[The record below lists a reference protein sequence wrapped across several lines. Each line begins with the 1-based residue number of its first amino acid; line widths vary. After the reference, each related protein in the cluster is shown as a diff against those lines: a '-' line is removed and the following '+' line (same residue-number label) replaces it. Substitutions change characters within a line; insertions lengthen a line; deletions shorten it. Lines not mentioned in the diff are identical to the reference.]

1 MRRCGWSWRRWWL
14 EAEVRVQRFEVGRMG
29 NMSCG
34 RMEKRMMP
42 FVDGRLKVSEQRE
55 VEAHLEACTACRV
68 RVNEFRAVSGLLD
81 ELPQIEPSGAFD
93 ARVRARVAA
102 EPVKQSWWAVFAPSP
117 RAAFA
122 ASMLLLATIW
132 IGSHSSNVNIN
143 DVGSNGT
150 TVQGIDPNDLPV
162 LENYEILANF
172 EPLTDLPQPVQG
184 DDSDEV
190 DGNQA
195 M

>member
-1 MRRCGWSWRRWWL
+1 
-14 EAEVRVQRFEVGRMG
+14 
-29 NMSCG
+29 MSCS
-34 RMEKRMMP
+34 RMEKQMMP
-42 FVDGRLKVSEQRE
+42 FVDGRLKISEQRE
-55 VEAHLEACTACRV
+55 VEAHLAACAACRV

-102 EPVKQSWWAVFAPSP
+102 EPVKQSWWSVFAPSP

-122 ASMLLLATIW
+122 SSMLLLATIW
-132 IGSHSSNVNIN
+132 IGSHSSNVNTT
-143 DVGSNGT
+143 DVGSNAPT
-150 TVQGIDPNDLPV
+150 AQSIDPNDLPV
-162 LENYEILANF
+162 LENYDILANF
-172 EPLTDLPQPVQG
+172 EPLTELPQPVQG

>member
-1 MRRCGWSWRRWWL
+1 
-14 EAEVRVQRFEVGRMG
+14 
-29 NMSCG
+29 MSCS
-34 RMEKRMMP
+34 RMEKQMLP
-42 FVDGRLKVSEQRE
+42 FVDGRLKVGEQRE
-55 VEAHLEACTACRV
+55 VEAHLAGCAACRV

-102 EPVKQSWWAVFAPSP
+102 EPVKQSWWALFAPSP

-122 ASMLLLATIW
+122 ASLLLLATIW
-132 IGSHSSNVNIN
+132 IGSRPGNVNIN
-143 DVGSNGT
+143 NNAASNGT
-150 TVQGIDPNDLPV
+150 AAQSAIDPNDLPV
-162 LENYEILANF
+162 LENYDILANF
-172 EPLTDLPQPVQG
+172 EPLEDLPQPVQG

>member
-1 MRRCGWSWRRWWL
+1 
-14 EAEVRVQRFEVGRMG
+14 
-29 NMSCG
+29 MSCS
-34 RMEKRMMP
+34 RMEKQMLP
-42 FVDGRLKVSEQRE
+42 FVDGRLKVNEQRE
-55 VEAHLEACTACRV
+55 VEAHLAGCAACRV

-93 ARVRARVAA
+93 ARVRARVEA

-122 ASMLLLATIW
+122 ASLLLLATIW
-132 IGSHSSNVNIN
+132 IGSRPGNVN
-143 DVGSNGT
+143 VPNGGPNGPT
-150 TVQGIDPNDLPV
+150 ALIDPNNLPV
-162 LENYEILANF
+162 LENYDILANF
-172 EPLTDLPQPVQG
+172 EPLEDLPQPVQG

>member
-1 MRRCGWSWRRWWL
+1 
-14 EAEVRVQRFEVGRMG
+14 
-29 NMSCG
+29 MSCS
-34 RMEKRMMP
+34 RMEKQMLP
-42 FVDGRLKVSEQRE
+42 YVDGRLKAGEQRE
-55 VEAHLEACTACRV
+55 VETHLAACGACRV

-132 IGSHSSNVNIN
+132 VGSRPAATNSVDSSNVAVNPSNIN
-143 DVGSNGT
+143 PG
-150 TVQGIDPNDLPV
+150 DLPV
-162 LENYEILANF
+162 LENYDILANF
-172 EPLTDLPQPVQG
+172 EPLEDMPQPVQG

>member
-1 MRRCGWSWRRWWL
+1 
-14 EAEVRVQRFEVGRMG
+14 
-29 NMSCG
+29 MSCS
-34 RMEKRMMP
+34 RMEKQMLP
-42 FVDGRLKVSEQRE
+42 YVDGRLKAGEQRE
-55 VEAHLEACTACRV
+55 VETHLAACAACRV

-132 IGSHSSNVNIN
+132 VGSRPAATNSVDSPNVAVNPSNIN
-143 DVGSNGT
+143 PS
-150 TVQGIDPNDLPV
+150 DLPV
-162 LENYEILANF
+162 LENYDILANF
-172 EPLTDLPQPVQG
+172 EPLEDLPQPVQG

>member
-1 MRRCGWSWRRWWL
+1 
-14 EAEVRVQRFEVGRMG
+14 
-29 NMSCG
+29 MSCS
-34 RMEKRMMP
+34 RMEKQMLP
-42 FVDGRLKVSEQRE
+42 YVDGRLKVSEQRE
-55 VEAHLEACTACRV
+55 VEAHLAACAACRV
-68 RVNEFRAVSGLLD
+68 RVSEFRAVSGLLD

-132 IGSHSSNVNIN
+132 VGSRPGTTSSVDTPNVAVNPSNIN
-143 DVGSNGT
+143 PS
-150 TVQGIDPNDLPV
+150 DLPV
-162 LENYEILANF
+162 LENYDILANF
-172 EPLTDLPQPVQG
+172 EPLEDLPQPVQG

>member
-1 MRRCGWSWRRWWL
+1 
-14 EAEVRVQRFEVGRMG
+14 
-29 NMSCG
+29 MSCV
-34 RMEKRMMP
+34 RMEKMMMP
-42 FVDGRLKVSEQRE
+42 FVDGRLKVSEQRA
-55 VEAHLEACTACRV
+55 VEAHLATCAACRV

-102 EPVKQSWWAVFAPSP
+102 EPVKRNWWSVFAPSP

-132 IGSHSSNVNIN
+132 VGSHSSKMNTN
-143 DVGSNGT
+143 DIGSNGAT
-150 TVQGIDPNDLPV
+150 AAQNIDPNDLPV
-162 LENYEILANF
+162 LENYDILANF
-172 EPLTDLPQPVQG
+172 EPLTQLPQPAQA
-184 DDSDEV
+184 DDSD
-190 DGNQA
+190 DSDTNQS

>member
-1 MRRCGWSWRRWWL
+1 
-14 EAEVRVQRFEVGRMG
+14 
-29 NMSCG
+29 MSCS
-34 RMEKRMMP
+34 RMEKQIFP
-42 FVDGRLKVSEQRE
+42 YVDGRLKAGEIRD
-55 VEAHLEACTACRV
+55 VEAHLESCAACRL

-102 EPVKQSWWAVFAPSP
+102 EPVKQSWWAIFMPSP

-122 ASMLLLATIW
+122 ASMLLLASIW
-132 IGSHSSNVNIN
+132 
-143 DVGSNGT
+143 VGTHNLNQTNTANNGT
-150 TVQGIDPNDLPV
+150 PQVQGIDPNDLSV
-162 LENYEILANF
+162 LENYDILANF

-190 DGNQA
+190 DGNQS